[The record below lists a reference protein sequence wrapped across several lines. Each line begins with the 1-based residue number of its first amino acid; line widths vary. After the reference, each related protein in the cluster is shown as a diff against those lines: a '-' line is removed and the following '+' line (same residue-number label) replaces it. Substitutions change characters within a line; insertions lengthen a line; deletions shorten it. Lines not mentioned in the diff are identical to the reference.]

1 MDAKSGKSVPRR
13 GAIRTPRVDC
23 LVDARSALAQG
34 LLWDDQAHRLFWID
48 TPAGELFAVSLTS
61 GVVQSWSLPCA
72 VGAIA
77 LCRDGRVLVTLLDG
91 VYLFDLVTHDLHFL
105 AGLEAPWAGDGPGGG
120 VGPDGAF
127 WIGGAK
133 PGAAGAFLRV
143 TPDGAILRVAAAEAP
158 ARTVSGAVDVEGAC
172 WNCDATAGYVTRHSP
187 AGDVLMRV
195 SLLVPAPTSCCF
207 GGADMRLL
215 FIASRRSGL
224 GPRELSRSPA
234 SGGIFMFRVDIPGVA
249 VRRFQANTR

>member
-1 MDAKSGKSVPRR
+1 MQAKSGKSASKR

-23 LVDARSALAQG
+23 LVDARSSLAQG

-91 VYLFDLVTHDLHFL
+91 IYLFDLITYDLHFL
-105 AGLEAPWAGDGPGGG
+105 AALHAPWAGDGPGGL
-120 VGPDGAF
+120 VGADGAF
-127 WIGGAK
+127 WIGGTG
-133 PGAAGAFLRV
+133 PEAADALLRV

-158 ARTVSGAVDVEGAC
+158 APMSGAVDVEGAY
-172 WNCDATAGYVTRHSP
+172 WSCDASAGCVTRFSP
-187 AGDVLMRV
+187 EGDVLMRIP
-195 SLLVPAPTSCCF
+195 LLVPAPTSCCF
-207 GGADMRLL
+207 GAADMRLL
-215 FIASRRSGL
+215 FVASRRSGL
-224 GPRELSRSPA
+224 DSRELSRSPA
-234 SGGIFMFRVDIPGVA
+234 SGGIFLIHVDVPGVRI
-249 VRRFQANTR
+249 RRFQAATR